1 MAASTW
7 AASAA
12 ALARAASAAWSS
24 SSACR
29 DTDRSASSRPSR
41 VTCSWPAALSSAALA
56 PGAAPCQ
63 APGRCGGSACG
74 GPLPGLLLA
83 HPGLGESPAGPVGLG
98 QRGSHLGRAGGGG
111 QLGPPVLQVRLCRG
125 QPVAGVQGVLPA
137 PLPVG

>member
-7 AASAA
+7 AASA
-12 ALARAASAAWSS
+12 
-24 SSACR
+24 
-29 DTDRSASSRPSR
+29 RSAGPGGLGGLVLVVRLPGHRPQRLQPAEPRDVLLAGRPQLSRAGTR
-41 VTCSWPAALSSAALA
+41 CRSWA
-56 PGAAPCQ
+56 
-63 APGRCGGSACG
+63 GRRGRGGCRG